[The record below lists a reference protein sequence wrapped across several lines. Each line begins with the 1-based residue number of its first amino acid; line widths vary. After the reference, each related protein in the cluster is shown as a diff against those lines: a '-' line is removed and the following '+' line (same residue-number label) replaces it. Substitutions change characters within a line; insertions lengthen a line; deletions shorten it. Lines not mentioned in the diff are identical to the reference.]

1 VIVLSHRRY
10 ALRLVAYLLEVRWK
24 IYEESDL
31 RETTRKYRVLN
42 DGNTTVA
49 VMREC
54 RQERGKRQKNT
65 KFSIVDARRD
75 DGIFITTR
83 FAPGII
89 LGTFPR
95 ELSGLALLQ
104 ACSDESLHRKWIRVS
119 TARTSGIFSSFF
131 SCYARR
137 GLLMWKTWCENLRTK
152 INYFRLLI
160 HIRDTTKECVMY
172 KKPQLEF
179 TVLTTINS

>member
-1 VIVLSHRRY
+1 MIVLSHRRY

-24 IYEESDL
+24 IYKESDL

-54 RQERGKRQKNT
+54 RKEENVRRTQN
-65 KFSIVDARRD
+65 SLDARRD

-131 SCYARR
+131 SCCARR

-160 HIRDTTKECVMY
+160 HIRDATKECVMY

-179 TVLTTINS
+179 TALTTINS